1 LFRSINANGQRL
13 DRNTGQVVRQYAST
27 FGTSSVSVRRSDGN
41 STYHALQLE
50 LRRRY
55 RAGLI
60 FQGNWTWA
68 KGLDDVGGTVQA
80 ALLDLENLGR
90 DRANSDYVR
99 RHVINV
105 NATWQL
111 PWRHRLFGG
120 WRLSS
125 IWRFSTGR
133 YLTPTFT
140 ATGGLANNRPDV
152 VYGVSPNLPG
162 GERSADRWFN
172 AAAFTPAP
180 ATDPVTGQPR
190 FGNAGRNIILGPGV
204 NVIDASLAK
213 LFRVHE
219 GHDITFRLEFFNL
232 LNHPNFGAPVTN
244 ISSVNT
250 VTTIDRVV
258 RPMRQAQFALRYDF

>member
-1 LFRSINANGQRL
+1 M
-13 DRNTGQVVRQYAST
+13 
-27 FGTSSVSVRRSDGN
+27 
-41 STYHALQLE
+41 QLE

-55 RAGLI
+55 QKNLI

-105 NATWQL
+105 NATWEM
-111 PWRHRLFGG
+111 PWRHGLFGG

-152 VYGVSPNLPG
+152 VYGVSPHLPSS
-162 GERSADRWFN
+162 ERSASRWFDP
-172 AAAFTPAP
+172 AAFAPAP
-180 ATDPVTGQPR
+180 ATDPGNGQPR

-204 NVIDASLAK
+204 NVMDASLAK
-213 LFRVHE
+213 LFRMRE
-219 GHDITFRLEFFNL
+219 GHNVTFRLEFFNL

-250 VTTIDRVV
+250 VASIDRVI
-258 RPMRQAQFALRYDF
+258 RPMRQAQFAIRYDF